1 MGRSGRPPAPQ
12 TLVWPGFSLR
22 DYAPPALTWQPPL
35 APSAG
40 EGDYWNVVGLA
51 VALLLDCLE
60 HFGVASFS
68 WLAGGAPRA

>member
-1 MGRSGRPPAPQ
+1 
-12 TLVWPGFSLR
+12 
-22 DYAPPALTWQPPL
+22 
-35 APSAG
+35 
-40 EGDYWNVVGLA
+40 VVGLP